1 MIKSENKAT
10 NIDEMLK
17 ISQESEDFSAKEEP
31 SPDWDEKG
39 GRVYELGFLLDPA
52 IPEDKLDGEFSSVK
66 KVVES
71 NGGSFISEEWPKIK
85 KLEYTIFKAS
95 HDGKKRYDTA
105 YFSWIKFETT
115 PLLVDKIYEEI
126 KKNEKIIRFIII
138 KTVKKDTLAV
148 IRKPVIRKKRKVIEK
163 KEQDSGISKEELDKT
178 IDELVIN

>member
-1 MIKSENKAT
+1 MRKSENKLTEMDEILET
-10 NIDEMLK
+10 N
-17 ISQESEDFSAKEEP
+17 QEKDKNL
-31 SPDWDEKG
+31 DEKE

-52 IPEDKLDGEFSSVK
+52 ISEDKLDEEFSLIK
-66 KVVES
+66 KVIE
-71 NGGSFISEEWPKIK
+71 NNKGSFISEEWPKIK